1 MRYGG
6 DLINQLGFP
15 KGRLCLIN
23 LVTFCVGVTALVEKG
38 RTTDVIYLDFC
49 KAFDVVLHHVL
60 IFALEKSVFEE
71 WTIQWI
77 RYWLYVARG
86 FLSMALGRGWSQVV
100 CPRGLSWRAVIFTIF
115 INDMEIRIKS
125 TPSRFVVTPSWMVQL
140 TLLMDVNWWKWWCLP
155 GYLLQ
160 ETWVG
165 IICEF

>member
-1 MRYGG
+1 MLIGCEKFRNLKGHVRYGG
-6 DLINQLGFP
+6 DLINQHGFP

-60 IFALEKSVFEE
+60 IFTLEKSVFEE

-86 FLSMALGRGWSQVV
+86 FLSMALSGQR
-100 CPRGLSWRAVIFTIF
+100 L
-115 INDMEIRIKS
+115 
-125 TPSRFVVTPSWMVQL
+125 VTSGVPQGSVL
-140 TLLMDVNWWKWWCLP
+140 ESSNLYHL
-155 GYLLQ
+155 Y
-160 ETWVG
+160 
-165 IICEF
+165 